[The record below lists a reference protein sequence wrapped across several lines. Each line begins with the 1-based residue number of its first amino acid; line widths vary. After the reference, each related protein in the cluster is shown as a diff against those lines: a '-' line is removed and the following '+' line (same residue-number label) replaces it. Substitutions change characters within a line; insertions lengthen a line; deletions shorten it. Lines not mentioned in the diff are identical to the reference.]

1 MDLTVNPTITIP
13 FVVTVVGAAS
23 ANVRMRL
30 TMRYIAV
37 GELTSK
43 AADET
48 LLQTVAVTNTLNIV
62 GSMTFTLNASL
73 MAAGDVLNFHL
84 ERLGTDAADT
94 FTGRIGI
101 DARSSRFDFT
111 R

>member
-1 MDLTVNPTITIP
+1 MNLAVDPIVQIP
-13 FVVTVVGAAS
+13 FVVVLAGAAS

-30 TMRYIAV
+30 TCRYIAV

-48 LLQTVAVTNTLNIV
+48 LLQTVAVVNTLNRMHL
-62 GSMTFTLNASL
+62 MTFTLDSAL
-73 MAAGDVLNFHL
+73 MAAGDVLNLHL
-84 ERLGTDAADT
+84 QRLGTDALDT

-101 DARSSRFDFT
+101 DQTARFDYSL
-111 R
+111 

>member
-13 FVVTVVGAAS
+13 FVITQVGAAN
-23 ANVRMRL
+23 ANIRMQL

-37 GELTSK
+37 GELTTK

-48 LLQTVAVTNTLNIV
+48 LLQTVAVINTLNQMH
-62 GSMTFTLNASL
+62 SMTFTLNAAL
-73 MAAGDVLNFHL
+73 MAAGDVMNFLL
-84 ERLGTDAADT
+84 ERLGSDGADT
-94 FTGRIGI
+94 FTGRIGV
-101 DARSSRFDFT
+101 DARSSSLDFT